1 MPAFVALLRGVNVG
15 KAKRVPMADLR
26 SLLAAMGYS
35 GVATLLNSG
44 NAVFHAAR
52 GPPARHA
59 ADIAAAISA
68 ELRFEVPVIVK
79 SASEIAAIIAENPLG
94 THATDHSRLLV
105 AFTQDSGGLQSLVG
119 IGSLVTPPEQFVLG
133 RNAAYLHC
141 PQGILGSEAGEALLG
156 RTGKAATTRN
166 WATTLKLGAL
176 VARDRNQRQGKKE
189 E

>member
-26 SLLAAMGYS
+26 SLLGGMGYT

-44 NAVFHAAR
+44 NAVFRASR
-52 GPPARHA
+52 GTPARHA

-68 ELRFEVPVIVK
+68 ALRVEVPVIVK
-79 SASEIAAIIAENPLG
+79 SASEIAAIIAENPLA

-105 AFTQDSGGLQSLVG
+105 AFAQDAGALQGLAG
-119 IGSLVTPPEQFVLG
+119 IGSLVTPPEQFIVG
-133 RNAAYLHC
+133 RHAAYLHC
-141 PQGILGSEAGEALLG
+141 PQAILGSKAGEALLG
-156 RTGKAATTRN
+156 KAGRAATTRN

-176 VARDRNQRQGKKE
+176 VAGN
-189 E
+189 